1 MLSLSSQVNIN
12 SPVRHIRGKVEA
24 YRASTLLETYNYDD
38 NLIEFTWERIPEE
51 GKFFGYGVASKLNVK
66 VRDKDRALQ
75 VKAGDALRIF
85 LDSEEGDS
93 YAFNTRQYFYVSQ
106 VRRDEETNTLTLY
119 AYDKLKE
126 AGEHYISEIDY
137 SNLTTYGA
145 FINAICAVL
154 GVDGQIPYSLTNKP
168 ITANIEGN
176 ETLREILDDIAE
188 SSFTIYYIN
197 QYNNVRFIPLAVDG
211 YVAELSNDRYTAL
224 TSGDNRRLQSIC
236 HTTQLGDSY
245 IASTSQIGTTQYIRD
260 NVFWTNNPEVSK
272 EVDSGLAYYG
282 NMTIAQFEAVWRGDY
297 RLEVGDRIRIINKD
311 GSYSYSYLLDDKLV
325 YNGAL
330 QQTTKWEYDDK
341 TENEV
346 KSNSISEVIK
356 QTYAQVDKA
365 NKQIDIFASDIE
377 STKQEIASLQ
387 LTTDQI
393 TASVSNVSDSTNAA
407 VDTLNQ
413 NMAKLTE
420 QVSAAITPEEVA
432 IQVQKQIDS
441 GVNKITT
448 STGFTFN
455 ENGLKVSKSG
465 TDINTQITEDG
476 MKIYRNEEVML
487 TANNVGVDAY
497 NLHATTYLIVGQHSR
512 FEDYGDRTGCFWIGD
527 YIVG

>member
-66 VRDKDRALQ
+66 LRDKERQLQ
-75 VKAGDALRIF
+75 VKAGDALRIY
-85 LDSEEGDS
+85 LDSEEGDT
-93 YAFNTRQYFYVSQ
+93 YAFKMQYFYVSQ

-119 AYDKLKE
+119 AYDKLKD

-137 SNLTTYGA
+137 SNLTTYGQ
-145 FINAICAVL
+145 FLQAICAVL
-154 GVDGQIPYSLTNKP
+154 GVGGQIPYSLGDKA
-168 ITANIEGN
+168 ITANIEGS
-176 ETLREILDDIAE
+176 ETLREILDDFAE

-197 QYNNVRFIPLAVDG
+197 QYNNIRFIPLAIDG
-211 YVAELSNDRYTAL
+211 YVAELSNDKYTSL
-224 TSGDNRRLQSIC
+224 VSGDNKRLQSIC

-245 IASTSQIGTTQYIRD
+245 TASTSQIGTTQYIRD
-260 NVFWTNNPEVSK
+260 NVFWTNNPNVNS
-272 EVDSGLAYYG
+272 EVDAGLAYYG
-282 NMTIAQFEAVWRGDY
+282 DMTITQFEAEWRGDY
-297 RLEVGDRIRIINKD
+297 RLEVGDRIRIVNKD

-330 QQTTKWEYDDK
+330 QQTTKWEYEDK
-341 TENEV
+341 TENSA
-346 KSNSISEVIK
+346 KTNSITEVIK
-356 QTYAQVDKA
+356 QTFAQVDKV
-365 NKQIDIFASDIE
+365 NKQIDIVASDIDT
-377 STKQEIASLQ
+377 TKQEISSLQ

-407 VDTLNQ
+407 IDTLNQ
-413 NMAKLTE
+413 NMAKITQ

-432 IQVQKQIDS
+432 LQVQKQIDS
-441 GVNKITT
+441 GVERITT

-455 ENGLKVSKSG
+455 EDGLKVSKTGS
-465 TDINTQITEDG
+465 DINTQITEDG